1 MTVLLALFPV
11 LGSPAL
17 ADDTAKSPSET
28 DALQLFVAAVALDF
42 HADGIHASQADLD
55 AAYQAACDA
64 GEALACA
71 RTWDSG
77 ALHDAAEALAEA
89 CENDHPAACLVVGWS
104 KAQMT
109 PGIYHQESPEAA
121 DAEPFFARACDGGL
135 ERACVAR
142 GALYQLGV
150 GVEKDA
156 ETALSLHT
164 TACQQGEMAGCR
176 RLGAL
181 YHIGLGVDR
190 DLDKARKYYGEAC
203 ESGYLAGCNSMG
215 LVTHLSID
223 GSKPDPPAAIAFY
236 IRACDGGHQSACG
249 NLEKL
254 YAAGMRPEEDP
265 PGRLELWEAGCERG
279 VAAACANGGNLAN
292 DPLMGDAASLERA
305 RDLWTRGC
313 DMDDSYSCGQLGAS
327 LFDTD
332 FERGRVMVRDACEAG
347 HGEACRRLA
356 DVLADKKS
364 PHYAKDRAASLYSKG
379 CELNDTRACLGLAHA
394 HWKGIGIDKDKD
406 RARELYEHVCSR
418 GIEEACKR
426 AR

>member
-1 MTVLLALFPV
+1 MTALLLFTALAFAEDPAE
-11 LGSPAL
+11 SPADMGDVK
-17 ADDTAKSPSET
+17 A
-28 DALQLFVAAVALDF
+28 FVAAAALDF
-42 HADGIHASQADLD
+42 HADGVHADPAVVD
-55 AAYQAACDA
+55 AAYQEACDT
-64 GEALACA
+64 GYPLACE
-71 RTWDSG
+71 RTWGQG
-77 ALHDAAEALAEA
+77 ALQEAATALAEA
-89 CENDHPAACLVVGWS
+89 CDAGDPGACLVVGWS

-121 DAEPFFARACDGGL
+121 AAEPFFARACAAGL

-190 DLDKARKYYGEAC
+190 DLDKARKYYGKAC

-223 GSKPDPPAAIAFY
+223 GTKPDPPTAIGFY
-236 IRACDGGHQSACG
+236 IRACDGGHASACN

-254 YAAGMRPEEDP
+254 YAAGMRAEEDP
-265 PGRLELWEAGCERG
+265 PGRLALWEAGCDRE
-279 VAAACANGGNLAN
+279 VPAACANGGNLAN

-305 RDLWTRGC
+305 QGLWTRGC
-313 DMDDSYSCGQLGAS
+313 DLEDSYSCGQLGAS

-332 FERGRVMVRDACEAG
+332 FDRGRGMVRDACEAG

-356 DVLADKKS
+356 QVLADKTH
-364 PHYAKDRAASLYSKG
+364 PQFAMDRAASLYSKG
-379 CELNDTRACLGLAHA
+379 CELNDTEACYGLADA
-394 HWKGIGIDKDKD
+394 HWKGQGVDKDRE
-406 RARELYEHVCSR
+406 RARELYEHVCTR
-418 GIEEACKR
+418 GIEAACKR